1 MEGFAREEMMW
12 RPGKE
17 TQSIFVMI
25 ELHRKSFNSAIHP
38 YKELKLKEIDPLL
51 NQMFLHGW

>member
-1 MEGFAREEMMW
+1 MEGFVEEEMMS

-17 TQSIFVMI
+17 MQSISVMI
-25 ELHRKSFNSAIHP
+25 ELHRKSFNGAIHP
-38 YKELKLKEIDPLL
+38 YKELQLKEIDPLL